1 MGWLIALAV
10 IVLLAILP
18 LGASVRYD
26 AAGVDMKIL
35 LGPLRLS
42 LRPGKELPKEE
53 KPEPKKKTGKANGK
67 AKAAGG
73 SWTDFLPLVDIAL
86 DLLSAFRHKL
96 RVRFLQLHLIMAGD
110 DPCDLGI
117 NYGRAWAAIGNLL
130 PRLEEFLIIQ
140 KKDVRVAC
148 DFEAEQTT
156 VLAGLDITITLGNL
170 LALAA
175 VYGWKAVREW
185 NKIQKI
191 RKGGAVK

>member
-18 LGASVRYD
+18 LGVSARYD

-42 LRPGKELPKEE
+42 LHPGKEKPKKE

-67 AKAAGG
+67 TKAAGG

-96 RVRFLQLHLIMAGD
+96 RVRFLQLHLIMAAD

-130 PRLEEFLIIQ
+130 PRLEEFLIIK
-140 KKDVRVAC
+140 KKDIHVAC

-156 VLAGLDITITLGNL
+156 VLAALDITITLGNL